1 MTITGTNFLTGAT
14 VTFGTAAAT
23 NVVVVNSTTITATT
37 PAESAGTVNVTV
49 TNTSGL
55 SGSLTSGFT
64 YIAPPTVTN
73 VNPNTDRRQ
82 AASVTITGTNHLCQR
97 R

>member
-1 MTITGTNFLTGAT
+1 
-14 VTFGTAAAT
+14 
-23 NVVVVNSTTITATT
+23 
-37 PAESAGTVNVTV
+37 VNVTV